1 MKLNVNQS
9 LKLTSAAL
17 FLSLLSACQLTE
29 TEQDIRSHISEELT
43 ADPQQ
48 PVPDTRS
55 NAMPDGLTAELLSSV
70 NSNLFAPNELQMKR
84 FEIASNEIDVR
95 NFFTSLVDGTP
106 YSVALHPEVGGNIS
120 LNLKD
125 VTIDE
130 VIKIITRMYPLDV
143 FREGKVIQ
151 VLPARMRTES
161 IPVNYLMMKRTG
173 ISTVSVVAGGVS
185 QFDQGGSGGSSN
197 SGSQGFNQNN
207 NNSNGNSGNSIG
219 GGNSNM
225 QINGA
230 SIQTSSE
237 SDFWSDLE
245 KALES
250 LVGKDKGRYIIVSP
264 QASLV
269 TVHALPSE
277 IAAMKEFLRQSEESL
292 QRQVILEAKIIEVT
306 LNDDYQQGVN
316 WSEVLGHIG
325 STDFNFSTSAAGQVG
340 NTISAGLGGVTNI
353 VFKNADFSGVVN
365 LLSTQGDV
373 QMLSNPRVTAT
384 NNQKAVIK
392 VGQDEYFVTEVSST
406 TVTGN
411 ATTTT
416 PEISLTPFFSGIAL
430 DVTPQIDKY
439 GSVILHV
446 HPSVTETAEQ
456 RKVITLNNEEFV
468 LPLAQSN
475 IRESD
480 TVIRA
485 GSGEIVVI
493 GGLMQT
499 VTSDEE
505 SKTPLLG
512 DIPMLGNLFKSVRK
526 RQNKKELVIL
536 IKPTVVMAD
545 TWQQQQQ
552 RSMKL
557 LKSWYTN

>member
-17 FLSLLSACQLTE
+17 FLSLLSGCQLTE
-29 TEQDIRSHISEELT
+29 TEQDIRPHISEELT

-48 PVPDTRS
+48 PAPETRS

-70 NSNLFAPNELQMKR
+70 NSNLFAPNELQLKR

-106 YSVALHPEVGGNIS
+106 YSVALHPEVEGNIS

-143 FREGKVIQ
+143 FREGKIIQ

-197 SGSQGFNQNN
+197 SGSQGANQNN
-207 NNSNGNSGNSIG
+207 SNNNGNNSIG
-219 GGNSNM
+219 GGNNNM

-230 SIQTSSE
+230 SIQTSSV

-250 LVGKDKGRYIIVSP
+250 LVGKAKGRYIIVSP

-306 LNDDYQQGVN
+306 LKDDYQQGVN
-316 WSEVLGHIG
+316 WTEVLGHVG
-325 STDFNFSTSAAGQVG
+325 STDFNFSTSAAGQIG
-340 NTISAGLGGVTNI
+340 NTISAGLGGVTNV

-512 DIPMLGNLFKSVRK
+512 DIPMLGNLFKNVRK
-526 RQNKKELVIL
+526 RQDKKELVIL

>member
-29 TEQDIRSHISEELT
+29 TEQDIRPHISEELT

-106 YSVALHPEVGGNIS
+106 YSVALHPEVEGTIS

-143 FREGKVIQ
+143 FREGKIIQ

-207 NNSNGNSGNSIG
+207 NNNNNGNNGNSIG
-219 GGNSNM
+219 GGNNM

-306 LNDDYQQGVN
+306 LKDDYQQGVN
-316 WSEVLGHIG
+316 WTEVLGHIG
-325 STDFNFSTSAAGQVG
+325 STDFNFSTTAAGQIG

-557 LKSWYTN
+557 LKSWYSN